1 MGTHFGLGMVQRAGT
16 PLWISD
22 SRGQHE
28 RRMNA
33 EGIDTMAV
41 IEIRIEGTVDL
52 NLIDAGGAVAAGADR
67 RVVVVRAA
75 RPAAT
80 ELRRAAAAPRRV
92 SSTLD
97 YAGWHTRLVGDTR
110 RA

>member
-1 MGTHFGLGMVQRAGT
+1 MSTEFGLGTAQQAGT

-28 RRMNA
+28 QRMSVG
-33 EGIDTMAV
+33 GIDTMAV

-52 NLIDAGGAVAAGADR
+52 NVIDADGAMAAGADR

-80 ELRRAAAAPRRV
+80 ELRRAAVAPRRA
-92 SSTLD
+92 SSTLN
-97 YAGWHTRLVGDTR
+97 YAGWHARLVGDTR